1 MYQPSNVGRTRTVCI
16 ALVQDGWK
24 RLSVLSIPSEP
35 FHFHLRCWLQHSY
48 SKHIAGSGQHEQK
61 NILKNYSTG
70 NTHAYNME
78 DLEKLS
84 SIPMSQSL
92 SDHPLKVE
100 AGARVSPAS
109 AYPSAREMEL
119 GPWEEGGIW
128 GKRKERKIGE
138 RKSALISI
146 ETNPVG
152 LKCNPV
158 EEVFLSLWTSCVF
171 MMITLYWALLSHI
184 LSFKPFEMLQ
194 SYKILIINYKAQK
207 WKLKTREVKWLAQGH
222 RASKW

>member
-1 MYQPSNVGRTRTVCI
+1 M
-16 ALVQDGWK
+16 DGNGS
-24 RLSVLSIPSEP
+24 LFSPYHLSLSTFTSGADFSIVTQSVLQEVVNM
-35 FHFHLRCWLQHSY
+35 
-48 SKHIAGSGQHEQK
+48 SKRIFWKIIARGT
-61 NILKNYSTG
+61 LMP
-70 NTHAYNME
+70 YNMD

-207 WKLKTREVKWLAQGH
+207 WKLKTWEVKWLAQGH